1 MKNIKIL
8 IIVLFTLTIA
18 ACSPTQNE
26 PCDEPEECPVC
37 EVCEVCEVCPVNPFP
52 EGLVLP
58 QIYIQGKLFWSNS
71 DLESLN
77 DNVIEPI
84 VEYFEEE
91 EGHTVVSITVT
102 TDDLSA
108 STINTIIVEVMISD
122 NDGNQDPIYMGVL
135 IEKVDGV
142 FPVWEQESMGP

>member
-1 MKNIKIL
+1 MKNWKL
-8 IIVLFTLTIA
+8 LYGVLFGLVLSSCAPIVD
-18 ACSPTQNE
+18 E
-26 PCDEPEECPVC
+26 PCEDVEECPTC

-58 QIYIQGKLFWSNS
+58 QIYIQGKLFWTNS

-84 VEYFEEE
+84 IEYYEE
-91 EGHTVVSITVT
+91 EGHTVVSITIT

-108 STINTIIVEVMISD
+108 ASINTIIVEVMISD
-122 NDGNQDPIYMGVL
+122 NDGNQDPLYMGVL
-135 IEKVDGV
+135 IEKVDGE
-142 FPVWEQESMGP
+142 FPLWEQESIGP

>member
-1 MKNIKIL
+1 MAKYRFL
-8 IIVLFTLTIA
+8 FIVLFALVLSSCA
-18 ACSPTQNE
+18 PSEGE
-26 PCDEPEECPVC
+26 PCEDVEECPTC
-37 EVCEVCEVCPVNPFP
+37 EDCEVCEVCPINPFP

-58 QIYIQGKLFWSNS
+58 QIYIQGRLFWTNS

-84 VEYFEEE
+84 VEYYEE

-108 STINTIIVEVMISD
+108 ASINSIIVEVMISD
-122 NDGNQDPIYMGVL
+122 NDGNQDPLYMGVL
-135 IEKVDGV
+135 IEKVDGS
-142 FPVWEQESMGP
+142 FPLWDPESMAP